1 MSEYIVTVKKDAN
14 WEELKADLITDTS
27 SNDSVDS
34 SIIPD
39 REVDIT
45 EERPNNRRNTE
56 YDLSDDEA
64 DALRSDSRVISV
76 TKKADIPV
84 FRPNVIQEGQDA
96 SSFNKGT
103 TDSGNQDNWGLL
115 RHISATNNWSGTGTN
130 DPGGAYNYVLDGT
143 GVDVVIM
150 DTGIQADHPE
160 FAISS
165 DPEYDNGA
173 ISNVTGDGSDF
184 FKREVTVNGVR
195 IMAAGTVGGQTAVP
209 DAWIDVQTIA
219 DLEEISFEFKDKNTG
234 KLRVATKYP
243 NLTND
248 FLLSK
253 GLTQY
258 KIVNSLGSTEIYPFT
273 NQSEIITD
281 ITSSGA
287 TLKANNLRVL
297 KDGNILKS
305 SACILV
311 SKKSLKDKNK
321 NKIITSL
328 LKKLN

>member
-1 MSEYIVTVKKDAN
+1 MSKLIKIGLPSKGRLKDESLKIFKKKKLLIKDTRRNYLSKIKNFSLNEVVFSHAREIVERLADN
-14 WEELKADLITDTS
+14 SLDIGISGYDLLKESLPGIQKNIQVFSSLNFGFADLI
-27 SNDSVDS
+27 V
-34 SIIPD
+34 
-39 REVDIT
+39 
-45 EERPNNRRNTE
+45 
-56 YDLSDDEA
+56 
-64 DALRSDSRVISV
+64 
-76 TKKADIPV
+76 
-84 FRPNVIQEGQDA
+84 
-96 SSFNKGT
+96 
-103 TDSGNQDNWGLL
+103 
-115 RHISATNNWSGTGTN
+115 
-130 DPGGAYNYVLDGT
+130 
-143 GVDVVIM
+143 
-150 DTGIQADHPE
+150 
-160 FAISS
+160 
-165 DPEYDNGA
+165 
-173 ISNVTGDGSDF
+173 
-184 FKREVTVNGVR
+184 
-195 IMAAGTVGGQTAVP
+195 AVP

-219 DLEEISFEFKDKNTG
+219 DLEEISFEFKDKNIG

-243 NLTND
+243 NLTNG

-258 KIVNSLGSTEIYPFT
+258 KIINSLGSTEIYPFT
-273 NQSEIITD
+273 DQSEIITD

>member
-1 MSEYIVTVKKDAN
+1 MSKLIKIGLPSKGRLKDQSLKIFKKKKLSIKDLKRNYLSEIKNFNLNEVVFSHAREIVERLADN
-14 WEELKADLITDTS
+14 SLDLGISGFDLLKESL
-27 SNDSVDS
+27 
-34 SIIPD
+34 P
-39 REVDIT
+39 
-45 EERPNNRRNTE
+45 
-56 YDLSDDEA
+56 
-64 DALRSDSRVISV
+64 
-76 TKKADIPV
+76 
-84 FRPNVIQEGQDA
+84 
-96 SSFNKGT
+96 
-103 TDSGNQDNWGLL
+103 
-115 RHISATNNWSGTGTN
+115 
-130 DPGGAYNYVLDGT
+130 
-143 GVDVVIM
+143 
-150 DTGIQADHPE
+150 GIQKKIQVFSRLNFG
-160 FAISS
+160 FANLIV
-165 DPEYDNGA
+165 A
-173 ISNVTGDGSDF
+173 I
-184 FKREVTVNGVR
+184 
-195 IMAAGTVGGQTAVP
+195 P

-258 KIVNSLGSTEIYPFT
+258 KIVNSLGSKEIYPFT
-273 NQSEIITD
+273 DQSEIITD
-281 ITSSGA
+281 ITSSGT

-321 NKIITSL
+321 KQIIVSL

>member
-1 MSEYIVTVKKDAN
+1 MSKLIKIGLPSKGRLKDESLKIFKRNKLTIRDSKRNYLSQIKNFNSNQVVFSHSREIVERLSENSLDIGISGYDL
-14 WEELKADLITDTS
+14 LKESLPGMQKNILVYSRLKFGFADLI
-27 SNDSVDS
+27 V
-34 SIIPD
+34 
-39 REVDIT
+39 
-45 EERPNNRRNTE
+45 
-56 YDLSDDEA
+56 
-64 DALRSDSRVISV
+64 
-76 TKKADIPV
+76 
-84 FRPNVIQEGQDA
+84 
-96 SSFNKGT
+96 
-103 TDSGNQDNWGLL
+103 
-115 RHISATNNWSGTGTN
+115 
-130 DPGGAYNYVLDGT
+130 
-143 GVDVVIM
+143 
-150 DTGIQADHPE
+150 
-160 FAISS
+160 
-165 DPEYDNGA
+165 
-173 ISNVTGDGSDF
+173 
-184 FKREVTVNGVR
+184 
-195 IMAAGTVGGQTAVP
+195 AVP

-297 KDGNILKS
+297 KDGDILKS

-311 SKKSLKDKNK
+311 SKKSLRDKDKK
-321 NKIITSL
+321 KTITGL
-328 LKKLN
+328 LKKLI

>member
-1 MSEYIVTVKKDAN
+1 MSEIIKIGWPSKGRLKDKS
-14 WEELKADLITDTS
+14 LKVFRKSKLFIKDSKRNYLSEINNFNPNEIIFSHAREIIERLADNSLDLGIS
-27 SNDSVDS
+27 G
-34 SIIPD
+34 
-39 REVDIT
+39 
-45 EERPNNRRNTE
+45 
-56 YDLSDDEA
+56 YDLLKES
-64 DALRSDSRVISV
+64 LPGIKKNIQVFSRLN
-76 TKKADIPV
+76 
-84 FRPNVIQEGQDA
+84 FG
-96 SSFNKGT
+96 
-103 TDSGNQDNWGLL
+103 
-115 RHISATNNWSGTGTN
+115 
-130 DPGGAYNYVLDGT
+130 
-143 GVDVVIM
+143 
-150 DTGIQADHPE
+150 
-160 FAISS
+160 FANLI
-165 DPEYDNGA
+165 
-173 ISNVTGDGSDF
+173 V
-184 FKREVTVNGVR
+184 
-195 IMAAGTVGGQTAVP
+195 AVP
-209 DAWIDVQTIA
+209 NAWIDVQTIA

-297 KDGNILKS
+297 KDGKILKS

-311 SKKSLKDKNK
+311 SKKSLKEKNK
-321 NKIITSL
+321 KKIIASL

>member
-1 MSEYIVTVKKDAN
+1 MSKLIKIGLPSKGRLKDESLKIFKKNNLSIKDSKRKYLSEIKNFSLNEVIFSHAR
-14 WEELKADLITDTS
+14 EIIERLADNSLDLGIS
-27 SNDSVDS
+27 G
-34 SIIPD
+34 
-39 REVDIT
+39 
-45 EERPNNRRNTE
+45 
-56 YDLSDDEA
+56 YDLLKESLPGIEKKIQVF
-64 DALRSDSRVISV
+64 SRLN
-76 TKKADIPV
+76 
-84 FRPNVIQEGQDA
+84 FG
-96 SSFNKGT
+96 
-103 TDSGNQDNWGLL
+103 
-115 RHISATNNWSGTGTN
+115 
-130 DPGGAYNYVLDGT
+130 
-143 GVDVVIM
+143 
-150 DTGIQADHPE
+150 
-160 FAISS
+160 FANLI
-165 DPEYDNGA
+165 
-173 ISNVTGDGSDF
+173 V
-184 FKREVTVNGVR
+184 
-195 IMAAGTVGGQTAVP
+195 AVP

-219 DLEEISFEFKDKNTG
+219 DLEEISFDFKDKNIG

-273 NQSEIITD
+273 DQSEIITD

-311 SKKSLKDKNK
+311 SKTSLKDKNK
-321 NKIITSL
+321 RKIIASL

>member
-1 MSEYIVTVKKDAN
+1 MSKLIKIGLPSKGRLKEDSLKIFKKNKLLIKDSKRNYMSEIKNFSINEVIFSHAREIVERLADN
-14 WEELKADLITDTS
+14 SLDIGISGFDLLKESL
-27 SNDSVDS
+27 
-34 SIIPD
+34 P
-39 REVDIT
+39 
-45 EERPNNRRNTE
+45 
-56 YDLSDDEA
+56 
-64 DALRSDSRVISV
+64 
-76 TKKADIPV
+76 
-84 FRPNVIQEGQDA
+84 
-96 SSFNKGT
+96 
-103 TDSGNQDNWGLL
+103 
-115 RHISATNNWSGTGTN
+115 
-130 DPGGAYNYVLDGT
+130 
-143 GVDVVIM
+143 
-150 DTGIQADHPE
+150 GIQKNIQFFSHLKFG
-160 FAISS
+160 FANLI
-165 DPEYDNGA
+165 
-173 ISNVTGDGSDF
+173 V
-184 FKREVTVNGVR
+184 
-195 IMAAGTVGGQTAVP
+195 AVP
-209 DAWIDVQTIA
+209 NAWIDVQTIA

-234 KLRVATKYP
+234 KLRIATKYP

-297 KDGNILKS
+297 KDGNILES

-321 NKIITSL
+321 KKIIVSL